1 MKATRRRAWLLFGAL
16 ALVPVSAGAGQPG
29 SGGLEVRGPFADHM
43 VLQRDKAVPIRGTAP
58 AGTMVTVAF
67 AGARVEARAGADGR
81 WRAVLPPQ
89 RGGAEGALVVSTA
102 QTRRVFE
109 DVVAGDVWLCSGQS
123 NMDLPVR
130 SAANPERTAS
140 EAAGAPIRIL
150 KIARAAASRVQEPLP
165 VEIPWSRA
173 GPETL
178 PGFSAACW
186 HMGLKLTAAGVGAPI
201 GLIHAAWGG
210 STLEDWMPSEALR
223 SAGGANDTLDLLER
237 HSRDPEGA
245 GKELTA
251 ATDAWAARSDPGSSA
266 PQPWSAPE
274 LDDSGWPTMAL
285 PAHWERSGI
294 PALASFD
301 GVMGFRRE
309 VLLTPEQARAGGAL
323 LLGRIDERDR
333 VWVNGRSVGATLVA
347 DQVRRYPVA
356 PAQLRP
362 GRNVIAI
369 RVIDQQGAGGVRAP
383 AGEFALQIEGGAP
396 IPLQGPWRYRAGSER
411 RAWAA
416 PPHFVPWSMP
426 RGVTM
431 AWNAMIAPMAG
442 YPLRG
447 VAWYQGE
454 SNVSDPER
462 YGTLLPLW
470 REHWRRAFGDPALPV
485 VTVQLPGYGPRTA
498 QPGDSAWA
506 ELREVQRQFAAGD
519 AKTGMAVTIDLGVPQ
534 DIHPAHKDVVGDRMA
549 LEALRVAYGRNEPR
563 APAPAAVRRR
573 GGEVIVTFD
582 HAPEGLVVYGSSS
595 PTAFELCN
603 RQRRCRFTTATVQG
617 GSVLLPDPERSA
629 VEVRYAWQ
637 GYPPIN
643 LYGASG
649 LPATP
654 FRMAVER

>member
-1 MKATRRRAWLLFGAL
+1 MTATRRRAWLLFS
-16 ALVPVSAGAGQPG
+16 ALVLVPASAGAGQPG
-29 SGGLEVRGPFADHM
+29 SEGLGVLGPFADHM
-43 VLQRDKAVPIRGTAP
+43 VLQRDKPLPIRGTAP
-58 AGTMVTVAF
+58 AGAVVTVAF
-67 AGARVEARAGADGR
+67 AGARVDARAGSDGR
-81 WRAVLPPQ
+81 WGAVLPPQ
-89 RGGAEGALVVSTA
+89 RGGAQGALVVSTA

-165 VEIPWSRA
+165 VEIPWSLA

-178 PGFSAACW
+178 PAFSAACW
-186 HMGLKLTAAGVGAPI
+186 HMGLKLAAANVGAPI

-210 STLEDWMPSEALR
+210 STLEDWMPAGALR
-223 SAGGANDTLDLLER
+223 SAGGANEALDLLER
-237 HSRDPEGA
+237 HARDPEGA
-245 GKELTA
+245 NKELTA
-251 ATDAWAARSDPGSSA
+251 ATDAWAARSDPGSS
-266 PQPWSAPE
+266 QPWSAPE
-274 LDDSGWPTMAL
+274 LDDRGWATMAL
-285 PAHWERSGI
+285 PAYWERAGI
-294 PALASFD
+294 PALASYD
-301 GVMGFRRE
+301 GVMWFRRE
-309 VLLTPEQARAGGAL
+309 VRLTPQQARAGGAL

-333 VWVNGRSVGATLVA
+333 VWVNGQSVGATLVA

-356 PAQLRP
+356 AARLRP

-369 RVIDQQGAGGVRAP
+369 RVIDQQGAGGVRAS

-396 IPLQGPWRYRAGSER
+396 ISLQGPWRYRTGSER

-416 PPHFVPWSMP
+416 PAPFVPWSMP

-462 YGTLLPLW
+462 YRALLPLW
-470 REHWRRAFGDPALPV
+470 REHWRRAFNDPALPV

-506 ELREVQRQFAAGD
+506 ELREVQRQFATSD
-519 AKTGMAVTIDLGVPQ
+519 AKIGMAVTIDLGVPQ
-534 DIHPAHKDVVGDRMA
+534 DIHPAHKDVVGERMGM
-549 LEALRVAYGRNEPR
+549 EALRVAYGRSEPR

-573 GGEVIVTFD
+573 GGEVVVAFD
-582 HAPEGLVVYGSSS
+582 HAPAGVVVYGSSS

-603 RQRRCRFTTATVQG
+603 RQRQCRFAAATVQG
-617 GSVLLPDPERSA
+617 GSVVLPDPERSA

-637 GYPPIN
+637 GSPPIN